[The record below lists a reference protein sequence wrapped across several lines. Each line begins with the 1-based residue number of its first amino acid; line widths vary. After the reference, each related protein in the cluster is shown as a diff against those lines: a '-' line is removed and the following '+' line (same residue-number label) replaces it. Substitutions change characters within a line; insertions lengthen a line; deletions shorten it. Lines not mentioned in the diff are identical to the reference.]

1 MRHLRKVFLFL
12 CMMFAVSVNSYASG
26 NQKKEMNE
34 STKDENVES
43 NPSKW
48 GKIMN
53 AIIQVE
59 SCGDQNARRGNS
71 LGILQITPILVRECN
86 DILKRKG
93 SKKKYTLSDR
103 LNVKKSKEMFILIMN
118 QYNKAGSAN
127 AACRIW
133 NSGINSK
140 SVNHGYWK
148 KFLKFY
154 KG

>member
-1 MRHLRKVFLFL
+1 MRQLRKVFLFL

-34 STKDENVES
+34 STKVENVES

-48 GKIMN
+48 DKIMN

-59 SCGDQNARRGNS
+59 SKGDSKARRGNS
-71 LGILQITPILVRECN
+71 LGILQITPILVTECN

-93 SKKKYTLSDR
+93 SKKRYTLSDR

-118 QYNKAGSAN
+118 QYNKAGSAI

>member
-1 MRHLRKVFLFL
+1 MRQLRKVFLFL
-12 CMMFAVSVNSYASG
+12 CMMFAVSANSYASG
-26 NQKKEMNE
+26 NQKKEMKK
-34 STKDENVES
+34 STKVEKVES

-59 SCGDQNARRGNS
+59 SRGDSKARSGSS

-93 SKKKYTLSDR
+93 SKKRYTLSDR

-118 QYNKAGSAN
+118 QYNKAGSAI

-133 NSGINSK
+133 NGGINSR

-148 KFLKFY
+148 KFLKYY

>member
-12 CMMFAVSVNSYASG
+12 CMIFAVSANSYASG
-26 NQKKEMNE
+26 NQKKEMKK
-34 STKDENVES
+34 STKVEKVES

-48 GKIMN
+48 DKIMN

-59 SCGDQNARRGNS
+59 SGGDSKAKSGNS

-86 DILKRKG
+86 NILKRKG
-93 SKKKYTLSDR
+93 SKKRYTLSDR

-118 QYNKAGSAN
+118 QYNKAGTAN

-133 NSGINSK
+133 NGGTNSK

-148 KFLKFY
+148 KFLKHY
-154 KG
+154 KS